1 MYNRKARMCYKM
13 VAGLMVMG
21 LLTGCGA
28 GKDNNTTNTETSE
41 SVPGGT
47 QTSTTTDAEK
57 SQKKF
62 DENSKE
68 TRKKTA
74 EIEGILDKY
83 FYFDQDSEKRDEA
96 YYDGLMKGLDDPYSV
111 YYTPEEFKQK
121 QISESGTFAGIGAVV
136 SKSKEDNTIFIV
148 EPKKDSGAEKAGLE
162 AEDVIVQIDDFE
174 LTTETT
180 LEEAVSKMR
189 GEEGTVVHLKVYR
202 ESINDFIEVDITR
215 AIYEEESVAY
225 EMLEGTNIA
234 YMDIS
239 NFAENTPDQFKEQLD
254 EIEGKNVDGII
265 MDLRGNPGGSLKA
278 VLIML
283 DYIIGDSELADNC
296 QTPGLLV
303 ETKDKNDVVM
313 DNYICSDG
321 HAIDGIPMVVLVN
334 GNSASASEIFA
345 GCMQDYGRGTI
356 VGEQTY
362 GKGIVQN
369 IIPLS
374 DGSAIKIT
382 IAKYFLPSGR
392 DIHTYGI
399 EPDVKAEISEEH
411 MKLKVLEVEDDDQ
424 LQAGI
429 KVIEGE

>member
-1 MYNRKARMCYKM
+1 
-13 VAGLMVMG
+13 MG

-28 GKDNNTTNTETSE
+28 
-41 SVPGGT
+41 T

-202 ESINDFIEVDITR
+202 ESINDFIEV
-215 AIYEEESVAY
+215 
-225 EMLEGTNIA
+225 
-234 YMDIS
+234 
-239 NFAENTPDQFKEQLD
+239 
-254 EIEGKNVDGII
+254 
-265 MDLRGNPGGSLKA
+265 
-278 VLIML
+278 
-283 DYIIGDSELADNC
+283 EL
-296 QTPGLLV
+296 
-303 ETKDKNDVVM
+303 
-313 DNYICSDG
+313 
-321 HAIDGIPMVVLVN
+321 
-334 GNSASASEIFA
+334 F
-345 GCMQDYGRGTI
+345 
-356 VGEQTY
+356 
-362 GKGIVQN
+362 
-369 IIPLS
+369 
-374 DGSAIKIT
+374 
-382 IAKYFLPSGR
+382 
-392 DIHTYGI
+392 
-399 EPDVKAEISEEH
+399 
-411 MKLKVLEVEDDDQ
+411 
-424 LQAGI
+424 
-429 KVIEGE
+429 